1 MTIKMGSDDKVY
13 RLLNYKN
20 LLNRLKS
27 IGFVKVFSDNLA
39 DTLDISPSL
48 VRKDFREFGIRGA
61 QKGGYTIEAVLSKIN
76 EVLGINK
83 KHRIIIVGAGRIGQA
98 LMHFPRFQKEG
109 IIITAGF
116 DTDPEKI
123 DEHSDVPIYHVK
135 EMVEFIKKYN
145 IKLAIL
151 AVPENAAMGC
161 LDMMESA
168 GIKGILNF
176 TSMNLKSE
184 QIAINNVNIGNEI
197 ENLIFTTTKK

>member
-1 MTIKMGSDDKVY
+1 MGSDDKVY

-39 DTLDISPSL
+39 DTLEISPSL

-61 QKGGYTIEAVLSKIN
+61 QKGGYTIETVLIKIN

-83 KHRIIIVGAGRIGQA
+83 KHKIIIVGAGRIGQA
-98 LMHFPRFQKEG
+98 LMRFPGFQKEG
-109 IIITAGF
+109 IIVSAGF

-123 DEHSDVPIYHVK
+123 DENSEIPIFHIK
-135 EMVEFIKKYN
+135 EMPDYAKKQN
-145 IKLAIL
+145 IKLAVL

-161 LDMMESA
+161 LDMMEQA
-168 GIKGILNF
+168 GIKGVLNF
-176 TSMNLKSE
+176 TSLNLKSVE
-184 QIAINNVNIGNEI
+184 LVINNVNIGNEI
-197 ENLIFTTTKK
+197 ENLIFTITKK

>member
-1 MTIKMGSDDKVY
+1 MGSDDKVY

-61 QKGGYTIEAVLSKIN
+61 QKGGYTIEAVLLKIN

-83 KHRIIIVGAGRIGQA
+83 KHKIIIVGAGRIGQA
-98 LMHFPRFQKEG
+98 LMQFPGFQKEG
-109 IIITAGF
+109 INVTAVF

-123 DEHSDVPIYHVK
+123 NDQLDIPIFHIK
-135 EMVEFIKKYN
+135 EMPEYLKKQN
-145 IKLAIL
+145 VKLAVL

-161 LDMMESA
+161 LDTMESS

-176 TSMNLKSE
+176 TSLNLKSE
-184 QIAINNVNIGNEI
+184 KVSINNVNIGNEI
-197 ENLIFTTTKK
+197 ENLIFTITKK

>member
-1 MTIKMGSDDKVY
+1 MGSDDKVY

-48 VRKDFREFGIRGA
+48 VRKDFREFGIRRA
-61 QKGGYTIEAVLSKIN
+61 QKGGYTIEAVLVKIN
-76 EVLGINK
+76 EVLGIDK
-83 KHRIIIVGAGRIGQA
+83 KHKIVIVGTGRIGQA
-98 LMHFPRFQKEG
+98 LMHFPGFKKEG
-109 IIITAGF
+109 IIVSAGF

-123 DEHSDVPIYHVK
+123 DGQANVPIFHIK
-135 EMVEFIKKYN
+135 EMTEFIKKNN

-161 LDMMESA
+161 LDMMEA
-168 GIKGILNF
+168 GGIKGILNF
-176 TSMNLKSE
+176 TSMNLKSLKV
-184 QIAINNVNIGNEI
+184 AINNVNIGNEI
-197 ENLIFTTTKK
+197 ENLIFTITKK

>member
-1 MTIKMGSDDKVY
+1 MGADDKVY

-61 QKGGYTIEAVLSKIN
+61 QKGGYTIETVLIKIN
-76 EVLGINK
+76 EVLGIDR
-83 KHRIIIVGAGRIGQA
+83 KHKIIIVGTGRIGQA
-98 LMHFPRFQKEG
+98 LMQFPGFNKGG
-109 IIITAGF
+109 IVVTAGF

-123 DEHSDVPIYHVK
+123 QEQAETPIYHIK
-135 EMVEFIKKYN
+135 EMTDYIRKNN

-161 LDMMESA
+161 LDMLEA
-168 GIKGILNF
+168 GGIKGILNF
-176 TSMNLKSE
+176 TSMNLKSLKV
-184 QIAINNVNIGNEI
+184 AINNVNIGNEI
-197 ENLIFTTTKK
+197 ENLIFTITKK

>member
-1 MTIKMGSDDKVY
+1 MGADDKVY

-20 LLNRLKS
+20 LLNRLKM

-61 QKGGYTIEAVLSKIN
+61 QKGGYTIDTVLVKIN
-76 EVLGINK
+76 EVLGIDR
-83 KHRIIIVGAGRIGQA
+83 KHKVIIVGMGRIGQA
-98 LMHFPRFQKEG
+98 LIQYPGFRKGG
-109 IIITAGF
+109 IIISAGF

-123 DEHSDVPIYHVK
+123 NEDLEIPIFHIKELPAYVK
-135 EMVEFIKKYN
+135 NNN

-161 LDMMESA
+161 LDVMESA

-176 TSMNLKSE
+176 TSMNLKSVTM
-184 QIAINNVNIGNEI
+184 AINNINIGNEI
-197 ENLIFTTTKK
+197 ENLIFTITKK

>member
-1 MTIKMGSDDKVY
+1 MGSDDKVY

-61 QKGGYTIEAVLSKIN
+61 QKGGYTIETVLVKIN
-76 EVLGINK
+76 EVLGIDK
-83 KHRIIIVGAGRIGQA
+83 KHKIIIVGTGRIGQA
-98 LMHFPRFQKEG
+98 LMHFPGFKKEG
-109 IIITAGF
+109 IIVSAGF

-123 DEHSDVPIYHVK
+123 DGQANIPIYHIK
-135 EMVEFIKKYN
+135 EMTEFIKKNN

-161 LDMMESA
+161 LDMMEGG

-176 TSMNLKSE
+176 TSMNLKSLKV
-184 QIAINNVNIGNEI
+184 AINNVNIGNEI
-197 ENLIFTTTKK
+197 ENLIFTITKK

>member
-1 MTIKMGSDDKVY
+1 MGSDDKVY

-61 QKGGYTIEAVLSKIN
+61 QKGGYTIETVLSKIN

-83 KHRIIIVGAGRIGQA
+83 NHNIIIVGAGRIGQA
-98 LMHFPRFQKEG
+98 LMHFPRFKKEG
-109 IIITAGF
+109 IIIAAGF

-123 DEHSDVPIYHVK
+123 DEQSEVPIYHVK
-135 EMVEFIKKYN
+135 EMAEFIKKHN

-161 LDMMESA
+161 LDMMELS

-176 TSMNLKSE
+176 TSMNLKSLKV
-184 QIAINNVNIGNEI
+184 AINNVNIGNEI
-197 ENLIFTTTKK
+197 ENLIFTITKK